1 MAKIVMLP
9 QRTPRTAVAWFKS
22 VHDVMQPRY
31 LEDDPLEAKTLN
43 KLHSVAAVLCIY
55 ADKDLRIQRTSKHFL
70 ARRVGLQETDFAAA
84 CRDLGQDGDALPY
97 PPPRQESRFVRA
109 APPRATAPVSAH
121 RLTVPLSLGR
131 NRGAARQS
139 SASRSTAALAS

>member
-9 QRTPRTAVAWFKS
+9 QRTPRTAVAWFES
-22 VHDVMQPRY
+22 VHDVMQLRY

-55 ADKDLRIQRTSKHFL
+55 ADKDLRIQRTSKYFL

-84 CRDLGQDGDALPY
+84 CRDLVKMGMLYLTPHRGRRAGSFELLHRGQQPRY
-97 PPPRQESRFVRA
+97 PH
-109 APPRATAPVSAH
+109 TA
-121 RLTVPLSLGR
+121 
-131 NRGAARQS
+131 
-139 SASRSTAALAS
+139 